1 MGLVTKNYNIENLGL
16 EIPEAY
22 AIIKYIS
29 IYRKKCTANFVVQ
42 QTRDKALNF
51 TPVQTEILE
60 FDIVDEENPYTTAYT
75 LAKEEG
81 QPFYGWDDDI
91 VTE

>member
-29 IYRKKCTANFVVQ
+29 VNRKKCIAEFAVQ
-42 QTRDKALNF
+42 QTREKALNSS
-51 TPVQTEILE
+51 PIQTEILE

-81 QPFYGWDDDI
+81 QPFHGWKDDI
-91 VTE
+91 VAE

>member
-1 MGLVTKNYNIENLGL
+1 MGLVTKNYYVENLGL

-22 AIIKYIS
+22 AVIKYIN
-29 IYRKKCTANFVVQ
+29 INRKKCIAKFAVQ
-42 QTRDKALNF
+42 QTREKALNIS
-51 TPVQTEILE
+51 PIQTEILE
-60 FDIVDEENPYTTAYT
+60 FNIVDEENPYTTAYT